1 MGQKVKPIGL
11 RVGINRTWDSRWYA
25 GRNYGELL
33 HQDIQ
38 LRGYL
43 MDRLKQAAISRVVIE
58 RPAGR
63 ARVTIHAGRPGLI
76 IGKRVRILKSCAL
89 ICLLRIGGEV
99 SLISLKCA
107 SLKLMR
113 SWWLRIL
120 PSS

>member
-25 GRNYGELL
+25 GRNYGQLL
-33 HQDIQ
+33 HEDIK
-38 LRGYL
+38 LRAYL

-76 IGKRVRILKSCAL
+76 IGKKGQDIEK
-89 ICLLRIGGEV
+89 LR
-99 SLISLKCA
+99 LDL
-107 SLKLMR
+107 
-113 SWWLRIL
+113 
-120 PSS
+120 SSPHRWRGKPEHS